1 MKSQY
6 LLLLLLSNV
15 LSFELN
21 TNNDLGLDS
30 TEPDGAIYPQ
40 YISDNRR
47 VNNIQENDIFQL
59 GHLTQGNP
67 AYDPTFVTN
76 TQDLMI
82 GAAPPYCLLYI
93 FRP

>member
-1 MKSQY
+1 MRINVLLSNMKSQY

-30 TEPDGAIYPQ
+30 TQPADGGISPQ

-59 GHLTQGNP
+59 GHLTQGKP
-67 AYDPTFVTN
+67 AYDSTVVTN
-76 TQDLMI
+76 NND
-82 GAAPPYCLLYI
+82 
-93 FRP
+93 

>member
-1 MKSQY
+1 MRVNVLLSNMKSQHPPLLL

-30 TEPDGAIYPQ
+30 TQPDGAIYPQ

-59 GHLTQGNP
+59 GHLTQGKP
-67 AYDPTFVTN
+67 S
-76 TQDLMI
+76 I
-82 GAAPPYCLLYI
+82 
-93 FRP
+93 

>member
-1 MKSQY
+1 MRINVLLSNMKSQY

-30 TEPDGAIYPQ
+30 TALADGQPF
-40 YISDNRR
+40 ISDNRR

-59 GHLTQGNP
+59 GHLTQGKP
-67 AYDPTFVTN
+67 AYDSLFVTN
-76 TQDLMI
+76 NKDLMI
-82 GAAPPYCLLYI
+82 SVSVSC
-93 FRP
+93 

>member
-6 LLLLLLSNV
+6 LLLLLSNV

-30 TEPDGAIYPQ
+30 TELADGGTYPQ

-47 VNNIQENDIFQL
+47 VNNVQENDIFQL

-67 AYDPTFVTN
+67 AYDSYQSTFVSN
-76 TQDLMI
+76 NN
-82 GAAPPYCLLYI
+82 
-93 FRP
+93 